1 MKLQKIVGLFCC
13 VLAVASIAGC
23 SGKKVLPQGKRVSV
37 LTSSAGI
44 KPEVANGQAQVKIPE
59 MAANDSW
66 LQTDYNSSHIT
77 PNLKVSPKFE
87 KQWSAS
93 FGEGASKREI
103 LMSTPLIAEG
113 KVYTLDV
120 DGLVSAFNLKNG
132 ESIWYT
138 ELKPQN
144 KYVKD
149 TALKGIGIAYDNGT
163 IFATTGYGD
172 VYALK
177 AKNGEQIW
185 SKSLNFPVRIAPMV
199 AKGKVFV
206 QSVDNKF
213 FALDEKTGETLWKYD
228 IMLENTTLV
237 GGSVPAYS
245 EALDVVVAGFS
256 SGELQAFNASI
267 GSPLWSDVLISNR
280 QAYSSTFLNTIKA
293 SPIVEGE
300 TIYAFSNG
308 NILTAIDARTG
319 LRNWE
324 KELGGKTTPLLAGN
338 VLYVITNDRDLL
350 AINKDNGN
358 ILWSKALNFG
368 EEPEKVVAS
377 APIMLSNRLVI
388 ALSSGHVF
396 TYEPKTGALLS
407 SVDLDEEL
415 NSAPIAADEYIVFV
429 TSKAKLI
436 VYK

>member
-1 MKLQKIVGLFCC
+1 MKLQKIVRLFCC
-13 VLAVASIAGC
+13 VLAITVVAGC
-23 SGKKVLPQGKRVSV
+23 SSKKVLPQGKRISV
-37 LTSSAGI
+37 LAPNATV
-44 KPEVANGQAQVKIPE
+44 KPEVSNGQAQVKIPT
-59 MAANDSW
+59 AITNSSW

-87 KQWSAS
+87 KQWSAN

-103 LMSTPLIAEG
+103 LMSTPLIVDG

-120 DGLVSAFNLKNG
+120 DGLISAFNLKTG
-132 ESIWYT
+132 ESLWYT

-163 IFATTGYGD
+163 IYATTGYGD
-172 VYALK
+172 VYALN
-177 AKNGEQIW
+177 AKNGEQLW
-185 SKSLNFPVRIAPMV
+185 SKSLNFPVRIAPMI

-213 FALDEKTGETLWKYD
+213 FALDEQNGEILWKYD

-245 EALDVVVAGFS
+245 EALDIVIAGFS
-256 SGELQAFNASI
+256 SGELQTFNASL
-267 GSPLWSDVLISNR
+267 GSPLWSDILISNR

-308 NILTAIDARTG
+308 NILAAIDARTG

-358 ILWSKALNFG
+358 ILWSKALDFG
-368 EEPEKVVAS
+368 EKPAEVVAS

-388 ALSSGHVF
+388 ALSNGNVF
-396 TYEPKTGALLS
+396 TYDPKDGALLS

-429 TSKAKLI
+429 TSKAKLL

>member
-13 VLAVASIAGC
+13 VAAVTLIAGC
-23 SGKKVLPQGKRVSV
+23 SSKKVLPEGKRVSV
-37 LTSSAGI
+37 LTPGATI
-44 KPEVANGQAQVKIPE
+44 KPDVVNGEAQIKIP
-59 MAANDSW
+59 ATIGNSFW
-66 LQTDYNSSHIT
+66 LQTDYNAAHIT

-87 KQWSAS
+87 KQWSAN

-103 LMSTPLIAEG
+103 LMSTPLIADG
-113 KVYTLDV
+113 KIFTLDV

-132 ESIWYT
+132 ESLWYT
-138 ELKPQN
+138 ELKSQN

-185 SKSLNFPVRIAPMV
+185 SKSLNFPIRIAPMV
-199 AKGKVFV
+199 ANGKVFV

-213 FALDEKTGETLWKYD
+213 FALDEKNGEVLWKYD

-237 GGSVPAYS
+237 GGSVPAYCES
-245 EALDVVVAGFS
+245 LDMVIAGFS
-256 SGELQAFNASI
+256 SGELQTFNASI
-267 GSPLWSDVLISNR
+267 GSPLWSDILISNR

-300 TIYAFSNG
+300 TVYAFSNG

-319 LRNWE
+319 LRIWE
-324 KELGGKTTPLLAGN
+324 KELGGKNTPLLAGN
-338 VLYVITNDRDLL
+338 VLYVISNERDLL

-358 ILWSKALNFG
+358 ILWSKALDFG
-368 EEPEKVVAS
+368 KKPAEVVAS
-377 APIMLSNRLVI
+377 SPIMLSNRLVV
-388 ALSSGHVF
+388 ALSNGYVF

-429 TSKAKLI
+429 TSKAKLL

>member
-1 MKLQKIVGLFCC
+1 MNLQKIVGLFCC
-13 VLAVASIAGC
+13 VLVIATISGC
-23 SGKKVLPQGKRVSV
+23 SSKKVLPQGKRVSV
-37 LTSSAGI
+37 LAPTATV
-44 KPEVANGQAQVKIPE
+44 KPEVANGQAQIKIP
-59 MAANDSW
+59 AATANSLW
-66 LQTDYNSSHIT
+66 LQTDYNSAHIT

-87 KQWSAS
+87 KQWSAN
-93 FGEGASKREI
+93 FGKGASKREI
-103 LMSTPLIAEG
+103 LMSTPLIVDG

-120 DGLVSAFNLKNG
+120 DGLISAFNLKNG
-132 ESIWYT
+132 ESLWYT

-163 IFATTGYGD
+163 IYATTGYGD
-172 VYALK
+172 VYAVN
-177 AKNGEQIW
+177 AKNGEQLW
-185 SKSLNFPVRIAPMV
+185 SKSLNFPVRIAPMI

-213 FALDEKTGETLWKYD
+213 FALDAKNGEILWKYD

-237 GGSVPAYS
+237 GGSVPAYL
-245 EALDVVVAGFS
+245 ETLNMVVAGFS
-256 SGELQAFNASI
+256 SGELQTFNASL
-267 GSPLWSDVLISNR
+267 GSPLWSDILISNR

-338 VLYVITNDRDLL
+338 VLYVISNDRDLL
-350 AINKDNGN
+350 AINKNNGN
-358 ILWSKALNFG
+358 ILWSKALDFG
-368 EEPEKVVAS
+368 EKPNDVVAS

-388 ALSSGHVF
+388 ALSNGHVF
-396 TYEPKTGALLS
+396 TYDPKNGELLS

-429 TSKAKLI
+429 TSKAKLL